1 MNSLSYSCKK
11 TEKEEMKLNVKRRN
25 EIIEIKAEMIKIEKN
40 NGKKIK
46 DIKIWFIK
54 RINEIL
60 KP

>member
-1 MNSLSYSCKK
+1 
-11 TEKEEMKLNVKRRN
+11 MKLNVKRRN

-60 KP
+60 KESTKY